1 MLSNN
6 YTINKVFIYSP
17 KTSNRLRYIV
27 NTLFTRIIGLEASL
41 TNDEAEF
48 KSSELIKINYSNKT
62 IVDCLHIIPHSVL
75 FDYGIKDYLVE
86 VYPNDT
92 YFKYFFKNNSGDIP
106 FDFFGAAFWLLS
118 RYEEYLPFKANKYN
132 VFDHRSSLAW
142 QNDFLD
148 KPLVNLWCAEFSK
161 VLKHKFPAIKFKPNN
176 FKAITTID
184 IDNVYKFKHKGFVRS
199 LAGVASDIRY
209 GNFAQLKQRL
219 KTTLFGKTDEFDCY
233 EYLVSTNKKNKTQA
247 IYFFLLGDY
256 GMNDKNHPS
265 SNLTFQKLMKHLA
278 DYSLTGIHP
287 SFASNFNTQQL
298 KIEIARLGGITHKE
312 VVHSRQHFGMLKFP
326 TTYKNL
332 IQSGIKN
339 DYSLGYTN
347 INGFRASVCNPFK
360 WYDIVLEQESPLE
373 LHPFCLGDVCLDKQ
387 SGSDTSKAIEIVA
400 SYVKTIK
407 FFNGQFIIVFHNDML
422 ANNPKGQQWRA
433 LYEHMNSIVNS

>member
-1 MLSNN
+1 M
-6 YTINKVFIYSP
+6 
-17 KTSNRLRYIV
+17 
-27 NTLFTRIIGLEASL
+27 FTRIIGLEPSI
-41 TNDEAEF
+41 TNNEEEF
-48 KSSELIKINYSNKT
+48 KHSKLVKINYSNK
-62 IVDCLHIIPHSVL
+62 IIDDCLNIVPHSVL

-86 VYPNDT
+86 VHPNDA
-92 YFKYFFKNNSGDIP
+92 YFKCFFKNNSGDIP
-106 FDFFGAAFWLLS
+106 FDVFGASFWLLS

-132 VFDHRSSLAW
+132 AFDHRSSLAW

-148 KPLVNLWCAEFSK
+148 KPLVNIWCEEFSK
-161 VLKHKFPAIKFKPNN
+161 ALKQKFPSIKFKPNY
-176 FKAITTID
+176 FRSITTID

-209 GNFAQLKQRL
+209 GNFRQLKQRI
-219 KTTLFGKTDEFDCY
+219 KTMLFGSTDEFDCY
-233 EYLVSTNKKNKTQA
+233 EYLVETNKKNKTQV

-265 SNLTFQKLMKHLA
+265 SNLTFQKLMKHLS

-312 VVHSRQHFGMLKFP
+312 VVRSRQHFGMLKFP
-326 TTYKNL
+326 TTYTNL

-347 INGFRASVCNPFK
+347 INGFRASVCNSFK
-360 WYDIVLEQESPLE
+360 WYDIGLEQETPSNCIL
-373 LHPFCLGDVCLDKQ
+373 FVLG
-387 SGSDTSKAIEIVA
+387 T
-400 SYVKTIK
+400 YVWINKVIQIPQK
-407 FFNGQFIIVFHNDML
+407 PSRLWPAM
-422 ANNPKGQQWRA
+422 
-433 LYEHMNSIVNS
+433 

>member
-1 MLSNN
+1 
-6 YTINKVFIYSP
+6 
-17 KTSNRLRYIV
+17 
-27 NTLFTRIIGLEASL
+27 LFTRIIGLDVSITSNES
-41 TNDEAEF
+41 EF
-48 KSSELIKINYSNKT
+48 ADSKLIKINYSSKPFDNSLQ
-62 IVDCLHIIPHSVL
+62 IVPHSVL
-75 FDYGIKDYLVE
+75 FDYGVKDYLIE
-86 VYPNDT
+86 VHSNET
-92 YFKYFFKNNSGDIP
+92 YYKYFFKNTSGDVP
-106 FDFFGAAFWLLS
+106 FDMFGAAFWLVS

-132 VFDHRSSLAW
+132 VFDFRSSLAW

-148 KPLVNLWCAEFSK
+148 KPLVNMWCAGITK
-161 VLKHKFPAIKFKPNN
+161 ALQQKFPSMVLQPIKFS
-176 FKAITTID
+176 AITTID

-209 GNFAQLKQRL
+209 GNFTQLKQRIQ
-219 KTTLFGKTDEFDCY
+219 TMLFGKVDEFDCY
-233 EYLVSTNKKNKTQA
+233 DYLVDTNKKNKA
-247 IYFFLLGDY
+247 NVIYFFLLGDY

-265 SNLTFQKLMKHLA
+265 SSLTFQKLMKHLA

-298 KIEIARLGGITHKE
+298 KIEISRLGGITHKE

-326 TTYKNL
+326 TTYTNL

-347 INGFRASVCNPFK
+347 INGFRASVCHSFK
-360 WYDIVLEQESPLE
+360 WYDLGLEQESPLE

-387 SGSDTSKAIEIVA
+387 SGSDTTKAIDIIR

-422 ANNPKGQQWRA
+422 ANNPKGQQWRG
-433 LYEHMNSIVNS
+433 LYEQLHSIVNS